1 VSARTIDGRRVAAA
15 LTEELRREVKTLAD
29 QGVRPGL
36 ATVLAGDDY
45 AARAYERRVRR
56 LAEDL
61 GVRYLACSL
70 AADVVTA
77 DVLAAVGGLAADP
90 RISGILVLRPLPAGV
105 NEVEV
110 YRVMDPDKDIEAVT
124 PLNAGLLAQGRPR
137 FIPSTPAA
145 CFHLL
150 DGYLADTTPDPAQFY
165 ARSLIAVVGRSNN
178 VGKPSVLLGLARGAT
193 VVSCDVNTSRAGRLV
208 ELSRQADVLIVA
220 AGVPGLITAA
230 HVRPGAVVIDVG
242 INPVRSA
249 DTGQVRLVGDVAS
262 EEVAGVAGGLTPVPG
277 GVGPVTDV
285 FLLHN
290 TMAAAAAIAGVAE
303 AQPSLEGPW
312 HGDSAS
318 AG

>member
-1 VSARTIDGRRVAAA
+1 MSARTIDGRRVAAA